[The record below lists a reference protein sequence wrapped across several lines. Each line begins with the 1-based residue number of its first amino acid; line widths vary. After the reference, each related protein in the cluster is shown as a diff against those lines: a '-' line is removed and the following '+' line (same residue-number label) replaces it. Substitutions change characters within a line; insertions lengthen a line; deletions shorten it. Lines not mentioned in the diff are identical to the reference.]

1 MNNMKKIGWLI
12 LATIISK
19 HAFAIGELKPPFTP
33 TATYAWSLTQPGSLT
48 LYKNVSQSGV
58 GFIYTNNPDS
68 DSVVIRCPLS
78 DTVLQPN

>member
-33 TATYAWSLTQPGSLT
+33 TATYACTSLL
-48 LYKNVSQSGV
+48 VSNYLPSQ
-58 GFIYTNNPDS
+58 F
-68 DSVVIRCPLS
+68 
-78 DTVLQPN
+78 Q